1 MGRKV
6 KDLTTE
12 ICNMSFNGFTN
23 EEIAD
28 FFGVEVGAID
38 DVFDPVPED
47 IRAYAEMSAD
57 LDVDF
62 YGRN

>member
-1 MGRKV
+1 MGRI
-6 KDLTTE
+6 KDLETE

-28 FFGVEVGAID
+28 FLNVDVSMID
-38 DVFDPVPED
+38 DVIDPVPED

-57 LDVDF
+57 LDADF
-62 YGRN
+62 YGRY

>member
-1 MGRKV
+1 MGRI
-6 KDLTTE
+6 KDMQDE

-23 EEIAD
+23 EEIAEFLHVD
-28 FFGVEVGAID
+28 VSMID
-38 DVFDPVPED
+38 DVIDPVPED

-57 LDVDF
+57 LDADF

>member
-1 MGRKV
+1 MGRI
-6 KDLTTE
+6 KDMQDE

-28 FFGVEVGAID
+28 FLNVDVSMID
-38 DVFDPVPED
+38 DVIDPVPED

-57 LDVDF
+57 LDADF